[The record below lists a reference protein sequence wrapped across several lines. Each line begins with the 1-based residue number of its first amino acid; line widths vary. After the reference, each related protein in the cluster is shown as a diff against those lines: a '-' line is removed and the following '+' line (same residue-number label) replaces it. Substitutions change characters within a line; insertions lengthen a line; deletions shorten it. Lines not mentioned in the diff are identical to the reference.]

1 MTAQGFGA
9 PNSQVVQGSAGVGRD
24 FLVIWDYAICST
36 DSLLS
41 FAAKTILFLAS
52 QPAYWFFFVFSFLGL
67 TALVKNSSTRL
78 TRTGERGHP
87 GLLPNVTR
95 KHLVLS
101 G

>member
-9 PNSQVVQGSAGVGRD
+9 LVVVQGSAGVGRD

-36 DSLLS
+36 DSLVFCCKDHFISS
-41 FAAKTILFLAS
+41 FPTCILF
-52 QPAYWFFFVFSFLGL
+52 FVFFVFSFLGL